1 MTQNPAKLATTASR
15 SDTSK
20 KPITTKNTTMT
31 EGITTVLLVALIA
44 LTCALLMEHWQKKQ
58 QRKHWQRYVDAQA
71 YNERKRRW
79 VAEGQRNGW
88 L

>member
-1 MTQNPAKLATTASR
+1 
-15 SDTSK
+15 
-20 KPITTKNTTMT
+20 MT

>member
-58 QRKHWQRYVDAQA
+58 QRKHWQRYVDSQA
-71 YNERKRRW
+71 KRR
-79 VAEGQRNGW
+79 EEKGE